1 MIITEQKIVDYFE
14 SLAIDSKDI
23 NHEFEGNKS
32 FFFVE
37 DPETL
42 ESFDDALRSS
52 TSSHV
57 MLLMAADG
65 EFNDNQTNNY
75 TQEVNVECYILARVN
90 SETTSIEA
98 KSFCLPVAL
107 NFLARMRID
116 SGKGLMLGEKRL
128 RFRIDKIPYQAVG
141 PINTEW
147 YGYALLC
154 TFYCPLTFA
163 LTSASWRSIT
173 P

>member
-1 MIITEQKIVDYFE
+1 MITEQQIVDYFE
-14 SLAIDSKDI
+14 ALAIDSKDI
-23 NHEFEGNKS
+23 NHEQNGNKS
-32 FFFVE
+32 FFYVE
-37 DPETL
+37 DPDTL
-42 ESFDDALRSS
+42 DSFDNALRAS
-52 TSSHV
+52 TSDHV

-65 EFNDNQTNNY
+65 EFLDNNSANY
-75 TQEVNVECYILARVN
+75 VQEANVECYILARVK
-90 SETTSIEA
+90 SDVSSIQA

-116 SGKGLMLGEKRL
+116 SGKGVMIGTKNL

-147 YGYALLC
+147 YGYALFC
-154 TFYCPLTFA
+154 TFHCPLVFKP
-163 LTSASWRSIT
+163 TSASWRSIT